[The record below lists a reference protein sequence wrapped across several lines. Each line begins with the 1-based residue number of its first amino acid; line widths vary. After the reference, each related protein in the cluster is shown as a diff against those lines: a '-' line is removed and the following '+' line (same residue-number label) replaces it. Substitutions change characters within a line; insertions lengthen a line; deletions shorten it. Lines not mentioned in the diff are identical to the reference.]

1 MSDKVPNT
9 LAPRLLVCAV
19 TTLGILVVLVS
30 STPSAAPLAS
40 VAISGSAVAP
50 VSPGVSAPID
60 LAFTNPHSFPVTLT
74 GLHVAVGGITTA
86 PAANGRTCNAADFG
100 VLQADNLQITL
111 AAGGTRS
118 LGGESIPQAHWPHIR
133 MHDLPAN
140 QDGCKT
146 ASLTLHYTSTWTA
159 PG

>member
-1 MSDKVPNT
+1 MSAKVPTT
-9 LAPRLLVCAV
+9 LARRLLVCAV
-19 TTLGILVVLVS
+19 TALGVLFALVS
-30 STPSAAPLAS
+30 SSPSKGPLSS

-50 VSPGVSAPID
+50 LSPGFSAPID
-60 LAFTNPHSFPVTLT
+60 LAFTNPYAFPVTLT
-74 GLHVAVGGITTA
+74 ELHVAVGGITTA
-86 PAANGRTCNAADFG
+86 HAANGRTCNAAEFG

-118 LGGESIPQAHWPHIR
+118 LGGESIPKAHWPHIR

-146 ASLTLHYTSTWTA
+146 ASLILRYTSTWTA
-159 PG
+159 PR